1 MLNGVNRLNDAVLR
15 WADHGG
21 VVLALLVMMGVATT
35 FLLLERWWRL
45 MELQRREP
53 LHVVT
58 RWYWVEPDELPSEL
72 DTLARWTTTLV
83 LLAPLVGLLGTVS
96 GMVETFNAMAGEAQ
110 DGMTMAGGISRAL
123 ITTQYGLLIAIPGTL
138 VSRALDRKAM
148 RIREAWRART
158 HEPVVVSR

>member
-1 MLNGVNRLNDAVLR
+1 VSDAILT

-21 VVLALLVMMGVATT
+21 MVLAVLVVMGIATV
-35 FLLLERWWRL
+35 FLLLERWWVL
-45 MELQRREP
+45 SVLQHREP
-53 LHVVT
+53 LLPVT

-96 GMVETFNAMAGEAQ
+96 GMVETFNALAGDAQ
-110 DGMTMAGGISRAL
+110 AGMSMAGGISRAL

-138 VSRALDRKAM
+138 ASRALDRKAM
-148 RIREAWRART
+148 RIRDLWRTRAQ
-158 HEPVVVSR
+158 EPLVVSR